1 MYEQAIQNLAM
12 QVAQLSADNAVLKA
26 QLQDALKQNEEL
38 KGEQGGNVSSVA
50 AGEQNEH

>member
-26 QLQDALKQNEEL
+26 QLQDALKQKEEL
-38 KGEQGGNVSSVA
+38 QKEQDNNVS
-50 AGEQNEH
+50 AGGKHEH

>member
-26 QLQDALKQNEEL
+26 QFQDALKQIEEL
-38 KGEQGGNVSSVA
+38 QGKQA
-50 AGEQNEH
+50 AGGEDEH

>member
-38 KGEQGGNVSSVA
+38 KVEQGDNVSPVS